1 MTRFSL
7 GKAFIPVVSTIV
19 LVYLLTPIVHVI
31 VFSFNDAGR
40 NNILWRGFT
49 LDNWMNP
56 CGAPS
61 VCLAFGN
68 SVLIGVVA
76 TVVATLLGTAIA
88 IALVRYRFRFRSTVS
103 LLLFTPMATP
113 EVVLG
118 AGLAAQFLL
127 AGVEKGIGT
136 IILAHTMFCISYVV
150 VAVKARVASIDPAVE
165 EAGRDLYAAP
175 GQVFWR
181 ITLPMLAPGI
191 IGAALLSFALSFDD
205 FIITNF
211 NSGTATTFPKF
222 IYVSALKGVPAQA
235 NVLASIVFVT
245 ALLLVVVVQIVRI
258 SRQNRQRRAV
268 GTAQGKPLG

>member
-1 MTRFSL
+1 MKGFTL
-7 GKAFIPVVSTIV
+7 GKAFVPVVASIA
-19 LVYLLTPIVHVI
+19 LIYLLTPIVHVI

-49 LDNWMNP
+49 LDNWQNP
-56 CGAPS
+56 CGAPQ
-61 VCLAFGN
+61 VCTAFGN
-68 SVLIGVVA
+68 SILVGVVA
-76 TVVATLLGTAIA
+76 TVIATVLGTMIA
-88 IALVRYRFRFRSTVS
+88 LALVRYRFKFRSTIS

-127 AGVEKGIGT
+127 AGVEKGLGT

-150 VAVKARVASIDPAVE
+150 VAVKARVASLNPAIE
-165 EAGRDLYAAP
+165 EAGRDLYASP

-181 ITLPMLAPGI
+181 ITLPMLMPGI

-235 NVLASIVFVT
+235 NVLASIVFFG
-245 ALLLVVVVQIVRI
+245 ALALVIIVQMVNINKQKRLQ
-258 SRQNRQRRAV
+258 RQ
-268 GTAQGKPLG
+268 

>member
-1 MTRFSL
+1 VNSKFSL
-7 GKAFIPVVSTIV
+7 GKAFIPVVATVV
-19 LVYLLTPIVHVI
+19 LVYLLLPILYVF

-40 NNILWRGFT
+40 NNISWRGFT
-49 LDNWMNP
+49 LDNWTNP
-56 CGAPS
+56 CGAPM
-61 VCLAFGN
+61 VCQAFGN
-68 SVLIGVVA
+68 SLMIGVIA
-76 TVVATLLGTAIA
+76 TVLATVLGSMIA
-88 IALVRYRFRFRSTVS
+88 IALVRYRFKFRSTIS

-150 VAVKARVASIDPAVE
+150 VAVKARVASLDPAIE
-165 EAGRDLYAAP
+165 EAGRDLYAPP

-181 ITLPMLAPGI
+181 ITLPMLMPGI

-205 FIITNF
+205 FIITAF

-222 IYVSALKGVPAQA
+222 IYTSALRGVPAQA
-235 NVLASIVFVT
+235 NVLASIVFFG
-245 ALLLVVVVQIVRI
+245 ALILVIGVQIARI
-258 SRQNRQRRAV
+258 SREKRLAKQ
-268 GTAQGKPLG
+268 

>member
-1 MTRFSL
+1 MNKFSL
-7 GKAFIPVVSTIV
+7 GKAFVPVVATVV
-19 LVYLLTPIVHVI
+19 LIYLLLPILHVI

-40 NNILWRGFT
+40 NNIIWRGFT
-49 LDNWMNP
+49 MRNWENP
-56 CGAPS
+56 CGAPQ
-61 VCLAFGN
+61 VCTAFGN
-68 SVLIGVVA
+68 SILVA
-76 TVVATLLGTAIA
+76 VIATIAATTLGTLIA
-88 IALVRYRFRFRSTVS
+88 IALVRYRFRARSTVS

-150 VAVKARVASIDPAVE
+150 VAVKARVASLNPAIE
-165 EAGRDLYAAP
+165 EAGRDLYASP

-181 ITLPMLAPGI
+181 ITLPMLMPGI

-235 NVLASIVFVT
+235 NVLASIVFVG
-245 ALLLVVVVQIVRI
+245 ALLLVIIVQLVNINKQKRLA
-258 SRQNRQRRAV
+258 RA
-268 GTAQGKPLG
+268 

>member
-1 MTRFSL
+1 MRNFSL
-7 GKAFIPVVSTIV
+7 GKAFVPVVGTVALI
-19 LVYLLTPIVHVI
+19 YLLLPIAHV
-31 VFSFNDAGR
+31 VLFSFNEKRGR
-40 NNILWRGFT
+40 NNIIWNGFS
-49 LDNWMNP
+49 LENWQNP
-56 CGAPS
+56 CGAPQ
-61 VCLAFGN
+61 VCTAFGN
-68 SVLIGVVA
+68 SILVGVVA
-76 TVVATLLGTAIA
+76 TVIATVLGTMIA
-88 IALVRYRFRFRSTVS
+88 IALVRYKFKGRSTVS

-150 VAVKARVASIDPAVE
+150 VAVKARVASLNPAIE
-165 EAGRDLYAAP
+165 EAGRDLYASP

-235 NVLASIVFVT
+235 NVLASIVFFG
-245 ALLLVVVVQIVRI
+245 ALALVIIVQMVNINKQKRMAR
-258 SRQNRQRRAV
+258 S
-268 GTAQGKPLG
+268 

>member
-1 MTRFSL
+1 MKQFSL
-7 GKAFIPVVSTIV
+7 GKAFVPVIGTIA
-19 LVYLLTPIVHVI
+19 LIYLLLPIVHV
-31 VFSFNDAGR
+31 VLFSFNEKRGR
-40 NNILWRGFT
+40 NNIIWNGFS
-49 LDNWMNP
+49 LANWQNP
-56 CGAPS
+56 CGAPQ
-61 VCLAFGN
+61 VCTAFGN
-68 SVLIGVVA
+68 SILIGVIA
-76 TVVATLLGTAIA
+76 TVIATVLGTMIA
-88 IALVRYRFRFRSTVS
+88 IALVRYKFKGRSTVS

-150 VAVKARVASIDPAVE
+150 VAVKARVASLDPAIE
-165 EAGRDLYAAP
+165 EAGRDLYASP

-181 ITLPMLAPGI
+181 VTMPMLMPGI

-235 NVLASIVFVT
+235 NVLASIVFFG
-245 ALLLVVVVQIVRI
+245 ALALVIIVQMVNINKQKRMAR
-258 SRQNRQRRAV
+258 S
-268 GTAQGKPLG
+268 

>member
-1 MTRFSL
+1 MRNFSL
-7 GKAFIPVVSTIV
+7 GKAFVPIV
-19 LVYLLTPIVHVI
+19 GTVALIYLLLPIAHV
-31 VFSFNDAGR
+31 VLFSFNEKRGR
-40 NNILWRGFT
+40 NNILWNGFS
-49 LDNWMNP
+49 LENWQNP
-56 CGAPS
+56 CGAPQ
-61 VCLAFGN
+61 VCTAFGN
-68 SVLIGVVA
+68 SILVGVVA
-76 TVVATLLGTAIA
+76 TVIATVLGTMIA
-88 IALVRYRFRFRSTVS
+88 IALVRYKFKGRSTVS

-150 VAVKARVASIDPAVE
+150 VAVKARVASLNPAIE
-165 EAGRDLYAAP
+165 EAGRDLYASP
-175 GQVFWR
+175 SQVFWR
-181 ITLPMLAPGI
+181 VTLPMLAPGI

-235 NVLASIVFVT
+235 NVLASIVFFG
-245 ALLLVVVVQIVRI
+245 ALALVVIVQMVNINKQKKLAKA
-258 SRQNRQRRAV
+258 S
-268 GTAQGKPLG
+268 

>member
-1 MTRFSL
+1 MKSFSL
-7 GKAFIPVVSTIV
+7 GKAFVPVVSAITLIF
-19 LVYLLTPIVHVI
+19 LLTPIVHVI
-31 VFSFNDAGR
+31 VFSFNDSR
-40 NNILWRGFT
+40 RSNILWRGFT

-56 CGAPS
+56 CGAPQ
-61 VCLAFGN
+61 VCTAFSN
-68 SVLIGVVA
+68 SILVGIVA
-76 TVVATLLGTAIA
+76 TVAATILGTLIA
-88 IALVRYRFRFRSTVS
+88 LALVRYRFKFRSTIS

-118 AGLAAQFLL
+118 AGLASQFLL

-150 VAVKARVASIDPAVE
+150 VAVKARVASLNPAIE
-165 EAGRDLYAAP
+165 EAGRDLYASP

-181 ITLPMLAPGI
+181 ITLPMLTPGI

-235 NVLASIVFVT
+235 NVLASIVFVG
-245 ALLLVVVVQIVRI
+245 ALVLVVVVQVLNINKQKRLA
-258 SRQNRQRRAV
+258 RQ
-268 GTAQGKPLG
+268 

>member
-1 MTRFSL
+1 MKGFTL
-7 GKAFIPVVSTIV
+7 GKAFVPVVAAITLI
-19 LVYLLTPIVHVI
+19 YLLLPIGHVI
-31 VFSFNDAGR
+31 LFSFNEKRGR
-40 NNILWRGFT
+40 NNIIWNGFS
-49 LDNWMNP
+49 LENWQNP
-56 CGAPS
+56 CGAPQ
-61 VCLAFGN
+61 VCTAFGN
-68 SVLIGVVA
+68 SILVGVVA
-76 TVVATLLGTAIA
+76 TIVATVLGTMIA
-88 IALVRYRFRFRSTVS
+88 VALVRFKFKGRSTVS

-150 VAVKARVASIDPAVE
+150 VAVKARVASLNPAIE
-165 EAGRDLYAAP
+165 EAGRDLYGSP

-181 ITLPMLAPGI
+181 ITLPMLMPGI

-222 IYVSALKGVPAQA
+222 IYVAALKGVPAQA
-235 NVLASIVFVT
+235 NVLASIVFIT
-245 ALLLVVVVQIVRI
+245 ALLLVVVVQVLNITRKK
-258 SRQNRQRRAV
+258 RLARA
-268 GTAQGKPLG
+268 

>member
-1 MTRFSL
+1 MKHFSL
-7 GKAFIPVVSTIV
+7 GKALVPVVATIT
-19 LVYLLTPIVHVI
+19 LVYLLLPIVHVI

-40 NNILWRGFT
+40 NNIIWRGFT
-49 LDNWMNP
+49 LDNWTNP
-56 CGAPS
+56 CGAPQ
-61 VCLAFGN
+61 VCTAFGN
-68 SVLIGVVA
+68 SILVGVIA
-76 TVVATLLGTAIA
+76 TVVATVLGTMIA
-88 IALVRYRFRFRSTVS
+88 IALVRYSFKGRSTVS

-136 IILAHTMFCISYVV
+136 VILAHTMFCISYVV
-150 VAVKARVASIDPAVE
+150 VAVKARVASLNPAIE
-165 EAGRDLYAAP
+165 EAGRDLYASPA
-175 GQVFWR
+175 QVFWR

-211 NSGTATTFPKF
+211 NAGTATTFPKF

-235 NVLASIVFVT
+235 NVLASIVFIG
-245 ALLLVVVVQIVRI
+245 ALLLVIIVQMVNI
-258 SRQNRQRRAV
+258 NRRKRLARA
-268 GTAQGKPLG
+268 